1 MFFLMFMEVQS
12 KENLVT
18 VAIPFFNAQD
28 FLSQAIESVFSQTYQ
43 DWKLLLIDDGSTD
56 NSLNIAMKYEK
67 DRRVIIHSDGKNR
80 NLGFRLN
87 QIPSLVDSKYLVRM
101 DADDIMH
108 PERIEKQL
116 KVLESNPEIDVLGTN
131 AYSIDANNL
140 VQGIRLKFSDNDII
154 KKVHAF
160 IHPTIMAKTLWF
172 ENNPYDI
179 KAERIE
185 DAELWFRSGNR
196 FNFQILTEPLL
207 FYREFGNNYYKKYFK
222 GFPAMLYVLKKH
234 SYNFQ
239 LMKFAFKYY
248 LSGMVYFLYNLF
260 GREMVLVKG
269 RNAVLMNNI
278 LISDILK

>member
-1 MFFLMFMEVQS
+1 MEVQS

-56 NSLNIAMKYEK
+56 NSLNIAMKYEN

-154 KKVHAF
+154 KKVQAF

-179 KAERIE
+179 KAQRIE